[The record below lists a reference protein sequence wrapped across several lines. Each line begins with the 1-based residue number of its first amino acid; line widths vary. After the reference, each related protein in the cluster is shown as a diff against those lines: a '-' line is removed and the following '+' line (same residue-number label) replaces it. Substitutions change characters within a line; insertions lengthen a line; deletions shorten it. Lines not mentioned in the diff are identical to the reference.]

1 MDEREAC
8 RTVGGYAGGGLTPAM
23 VAEPP
28 KHEGDPHS
36 SKDDLHNQLPH
47 KGNVAGEEA
56 APAGQH
62 VFPGGHH
69 GPLALSSSASGRNT
83 PQQDCDE
90 EEPGPAAHQAA
101 ARARVHAGGQPS
113 EQVPVGKGSSDAR
126 PRQMTEVPSDDMGAW
141 RRPQREEAEV
151 QRDAEAGAAEGGV
164 HTGRATPRGSDSC
177 SKLPDGDAVRREQES
192 RGGAVRRK
200 SFDGG
205 DGKYARG
212 AGLMARPS
220 ARSVSNVSKGAV
232 GRVSEAELRPRG
244 GTLPD
249 LSDFERVWEAGPEVI
264 VKLAR
269 LASAETL
276 TPTEGYTPTPTRT
289 LDSLAE
295 SRSVSTDPSA
305 FQETQETPHRH
316 ADEDEDWPRRDD
328 GLVGAVGGGG
338 RACGCGVQVGGLD
351 ETCGRCPSCPALT
364 DVYVSEQFP
373 SSDPLECVDGS
384 THTLHVD
391 VTTGEV
397 KWRVAEPD
405 GKMPPPE
412 PPLDPSKCLD
422 MPPQRPPAPTTSGE
436 AESQTR
442 REFTWSSGIGEAS
455 VYHALVVIFL
465 EFFAWG
471 LLTNPMITALN
482 KTFPDHTFLMNGL
495 IMGIKGLLS
504 FLSAPLIG
512 ALSDLWGRKFFLF
525 ITVFFTCLPIP
536 FMKINTWWYF
546 ALISMSGVFAVT
558 FSIVFAYVADVTD
571 ETDRSSAYGL
581 VSATFA
587 ASLVTSPALGAYLG
601 TVFSDDLVVGLAT
614 AIAVLDVFFILVAV
628 PESLPEKLRLS
639 SSWSAHISWEQADP
653 FSALW
658 KVSKDRNVLLISVTV
673 LLSYLPEAGQY
684 SCFFVY
690 LSLVMDFTAPMVAT
704 FIAVVGILSV
714 VAQTALLSLLMK
726 QLSNKHVI
734 MVGLVFEML
743 QLMWYGFGSKMWM
756 MWAAGLLA
764 AVSSIT
770 YPAISAYV
778 STHSDVDKQGV
789 VQGIITGMRGLCSG
803 LGPAV
808 FGFIFYLFQM
818 DLNIDKAEGG
828 EQRPNSSASGNGT
841 SHHVTSSPKL
851 VPGPPFVFGALMVIC
866 ALLVAAFIPEER
878 SSKNRKQS
886 GSNLDI
892 YERGHKKDD
901 GMDTASL
908 PLMDETGVL

>member
-1 MDEREAC
+1 
-8 RTVGGYAGGGLTPAM
+8 
-23 VAEPP
+23 
-28 KHEGDPHS
+28 
-36 SKDDLHNQLPH
+36 
-47 KGNVAGEEA
+47 
-56 APAGQH
+56 
-62 VFPGGHH
+62 
-69 GPLALSSSASGRNT
+69 
-83 PQQDCDE
+83 
-90 EEPGPAAHQAA
+90 
-101 ARARVHAGGQPS
+101 
-113 EQVPVGKGSSDAR
+113 
-126 PRQMTEVPSDDMGAW
+126 
-141 RRPQREEAEV
+141 
-151 QRDAEAGAAEGGV
+151 
-164 HTGRATPRGSDSC
+164 
-177 SKLPDGDAVRREQES
+177 
-192 RGGAVRRK
+192 
-200 SFDGG
+200 
-205 DGKYARG
+205 
-212 AGLMARPS
+212 
-220 ARSVSNVSKGAV
+220 
-232 GRVSEAELRPRG
+232 
-244 GTLPD
+244 
-249 LSDFERVWEAGPEVI
+249 
-264 VKLAR
+264 
-269 LASAETL
+269 
-276 TPTEGYTPTPTRT
+276 
-289 LDSLAE
+289 
-295 SRSVSTDPSA
+295 
-305 FQETQETPHRH
+305 
-316 ADEDEDWPRRDD
+316 
-328 GLVGAVGGGG
+328 
-338 RACGCGVQVGGLD
+338 
-351 ETCGRCPSCPALT
+351 
-364 DVYVSEQFP
+364 
-373 SSDPLECVDGS
+373 
-384 THTLHVD
+384 
-391 VTTGEV
+391 
-397 KWRVAEPD
+397 
-405 GKMPPPE
+405 
-412 PPLDPSKCLD
+412 
-422 MPPQRPPAPTTSGE
+422 
-436 AESQTR
+436 
-442 REFTWSSGIGEAS
+442 
-455 VYHALVVIFL
+455 
-465 EFFAWG
+465 
-471 LLTNPMITALN
+471 
-482 KTFPDHTFLMNGL
+482 MNGL
-495 IMGIKGLLS
+495 IVGIKGLLS

-571 ETDRSSAYGL
+571 EADRSSAYGL

-601 TVFSDDLVVGLAT
+601 SVFSDDLVVGLAT